1 MFIIGLTGIAR
12 TTCIETTGKMPVANH
27 VPNLC
32 PHHQRQDR
40 AGYGGVERKTQ
51 QRLQGHAV
59 IRHDSGIPYP
69 VIYFRRQGI
78 KHRRWKYARP
88 CESLEGRAL
97 GFPSPAFC
105 WSHVDLQRDVITG
118 NFDMESQWTGAC
130 RKLWGLAVDLDCDSI
145 NQREW
150 LFRIV
155 GLKTWYMW

>member
-1 MFIIGLTGIAR
+1 MYIIGLTGIAR

-27 VPNLC
+27 APNLC

-40 AGYGGVERKTQ
+40 TGYDGIEQKTQ

-78 KHRRWKYARP
+78 YRRRWKYARP

-97 GFPSPAFC
+97 WISIPSVLLVATVAHSADRTAAASQHTHIRNQIVATEISFAAC
-105 WSHVDLQRDVITG
+105 
-118 NFDMESQWTGAC
+118 FDKLPYKC
-130 RKLWGLAVDLDCDSI
+130 RFV
-145 NQREW
+145 
-150 LFRIV
+150 
-155 GLKTWYMW
+155 

>member
-27 VPNLC
+27 APNLC

-40 AGYGGVERKTQ
+40 TGYDGIEQKTQ

-78 KHRRWKYARP
+78 YRRRWKYARP
-88 CESLEGRAL
+88 CESPVGRAL
-97 GFPSPAFC
+97 HISIPGVVLVATVGIGGILRHGRYPADATQIHDRNTYANRRQITCDGSFPTPPF
-105 WSHVDLQRDVITG
+105 
-118 NFDMESQWTGAC
+118 
-130 RKLWGLAVDLDCDSI
+130 
-145 NQREW
+145 
-150 LFRIV
+150 
-155 GLKTWYMW
+155 